1 MGKNEHTHAY
11 IENHSSEENH
21 LAKRISERGGN
32 SKESIREKRE
42 REIRIQIHTYMYIY
56 IYIIK

>member
-42 REIRIQIHTYMYIY
+42 REIRIQIHTYM
-56 IYIIK
+56 